1 MIPPSMVMLVY
12 GIIGDV
18 SIGKLFIA
26 GFIPGFMIAGLFSG
40 YILIRCLISPEL
52 APRADDHYTWR
63 TASRP
68 SPPSRPSSS

>member
-26 GFIPGFMIAGLFSG
+26 GFIPGS
-40 YILIRCLISPEL
+40 
-52 APRADDHYTWR
+52 
-63 TASRP
+63 
-68 SPPSRPSSS
+68 